1 MKNTIAS
8 MIIFSVLTFL
18 FSKTCLALVPLQ
30 PREDL
35 QIKVTFAPTATPTP
49 ITFKKIEP
57 NIDFKILPTIEN
69 KVSPTPTKK
78 VEVTPSVTPEPTL
91 KTEISATP
99 IISPE
104 PSPQSIKTEEETE
117 EDKFDLKTLFMGIT
131 VGLLILIILIQVWP
145 KKKKID

>member
-78 VEVTPSVTPEPTL
+78 VEVTPSVTPEPTQ
-91 KTEISATP
+91 KTELTATP
-99 IISPE
+99 IISPK
-104 PSPQSIKTEEETE
+104 PSTEAIKTAEEV
-117 EDKFDLKTLFMGIT
+117 EDKLDLKTLFMGIT
-131 VGLLILIILIQVWP
+131 VGLLILIILIQIWP
-145 KKKKID
+145 KKKKLD